1 MRNIFIIAF
10 SILLL
15 SCNSK
20 NRQLINWE
28 TNYNTALEKA
38 AKENKAIMIDFYTDW
53 CTICKIME
61 TNVYLDKDI
70 VSNINYNFV
79 PLKIN
84 AEYNDEDVKFLTNQY
99 NINAFPTT
107 VFINTNAFIIKK
119 ILGYIDTN
127 DLLEEIKN
135 IKIKREN
142 INREFANNNPT
153 VEKLKIYID
162 SDYYKEAME
171 IYAILI
177 KENKIEKKDIPT
189 YLVDI
194 GTLLFYNEQF
204 DEGIKYFNEVLNSYS
219 NSQKIYEAIYFNGI
233 YKIIMGNKEEYLSN
247 TDIMINDIKNTKK
260 SSLVDE
266 IYYSG
271 EIEAKKYKDSIEDGV
286 YIYKNVYNFLI
297 N

>member
-1 MRNIFIIAF
+1 MRNIFIISFAALL
-10 SILLL
+10 LLL
-15 SCNSK
+15 SCNNNK

-28 TNYNTALEKA
+28 TNYNRALEKA

-84 AEYNDEDVKFLTNQY
+84 AEDNDEDVKFLTNQY

-142 INREFANNNPT
+142 INIEFANNNPT

-162 SDYYKEAME
+162 SEYYKEAME
-171 IYAILI
+171 IYDILI
-177 KENKIEKKDIPT
+177 KENKIEKEDIPT

-194 GTLLFYNEQF
+194 GTLLFYSEQF
-204 DEGIKYFNEVLNSYS
+204 DEGIKYFNEVLNNYS
-219 NSQKIYEAIYFNGI
+219 NSQKVYEAIYFNGI
-233 YKIIMGNKEEYLSN
+233 YKIIMGDKEEGINYLKSFTN
-247 TDIMINDIKNTKK
+247 SITNDELKNQ
-260 SSLVDE
+260 
-266 IYYSG
+266 Y
-271 EIEAKKYKDSIEDGV
+271 IEAIEYYGEE
-286 YIYKNVYNFLI
+286 
-297 N
+297 

>member
-1 MRNIFIIAF
+1 MRNIFIISFAALL
-10 SILLL
+10 LLL
-15 SCNSK
+15 SCNNNK

-28 TNYNTALEKA
+28 TNYNRALEKA

-84 AEYNDEDVKFLTNQY
+84 AEDNDEDVKFLTNQY

-135 IKIKREN
+135 IEEKSEN
-142 INREFANNNPT
+142 INREFSNNNPT
-153 VEKLKIYID
+153 IEKLKIYID
-162 SDYYKEAME
+162 SEYYKEAME
-171 IYAILI
+171 MYDILI
-177 KENKIEKKDIPT
+177 KENKIEKEDIPT
-189 YLVDI
+189 YLIDI

-204 DEGIKYFNEVLNSYS
+204 DEGIKCFNEVLNNYS
-219 NSQKIYEAIYFNGI
+219 NSQKLYEAIYFNGI
-233 YKIIMGNKEEYLSN
+233 YKIIMGNKEEGINYLKSFTN
-247 TDIMINDIKNTKK
+247 SITNDELRNQ
-260 SSLVDE
+260 
-266 IYYSG
+266 Y
-271 EIEAKKYKDSIEDGV
+271 IEAIE
-286 YIYKNVYNFLI
+286 YYQQ
-297 N
+297 

>member
-1 MRNIFIIAF
+1 MRNIFIISFAALL
-10 SILLL
+10 LLL
-15 SCNSK
+15 SCNNNK

-28 TNYNTALEKA
+28 TNYNRALEKA

-84 AEYNDEDVKFLTNQY
+84 AEDNDEDVKFLTNQY

-142 INREFANNNPT
+142 INIEFANNNPT

-162 SDYYKEAME
+162 SEYYKEAME
-171 IYAILI
+171 IYDILI

-194 GTLLFYNEQF
+194 GTLLFYSEQF
-204 DEGIKYFNEVLNSYS
+204 DEGIKYFNEVLNNYS
-219 NSQKIYEAIYFNGI
+219 NSQKVYEAIYFNGI
-233 YKIIMGNKEEYLSN
+233 YKIIMGDKEEGINYLKSFTN
-247 TDIMINDIKNTKK
+247 SITNDELKNQ
-260 SSLVDE
+260 
-266 IYYSG
+266 Y
-271 EIEAKKYKDSIEDGV
+271 IEAIEYYGEE
-286 YIYKNVYNFLI
+286 
-297 N
+297 

>member
-1 MRNIFIIAF
+1 MRNIFIISFAALL
-10 SILLL
+10 LLL
-15 SCNSK
+15 SCNNNK

-28 TNYNTALEKA
+28 TNYNRALEKA

-84 AEYNDEDVKFLTNQY
+84 AEDNDEDVKFLTNQY

-142 INREFANNNPT
+142 INIEFANNNPT

-162 SDYYKEAME
+162 SEYYKEAME
-171 IYAILI
+171 IYDILI
-177 KENKIEKKDIPT
+177 KENKIEKEDIPT

-204 DEGIKYFNEVLNSYS
+204 DEGIKYFNEVLNNYS
-219 NSQKIYEAIYFNGI
+219 NSQKVYEAIYFNGI
-233 YKIIMGNKEEYLSN
+233 YKIIMGDKEEGINYLKSFTN
-247 TDIMINDIKNTKK
+247 SITNDELKNQ
-260 SSLVDE
+260 
-266 IYYSG
+266 Y
-271 EIEAKKYKDSIEDGV
+271 IEAIEYYGEE
-286 YIYKNVYNFLI
+286 
-297 N
+297 

>member
-1 MRNIFIIAF
+1 MKNIFTIAF

-15 SCNSK
+15 SCN
-20 NRQLINWE
+20 NNQNTQLINWE

-38 AKENKAIMIDFYTDW
+38 IKENKTIMIDFYTDW

-84 AEYNDEDVKFLTNQY
+84 AEYNDKNIKLLTNQY
-99 NINAFPTT
+99 NISAFPTT
-107 VFINTNAFIIKK
+107 VFINTNNFIIKK

-135 IKIKREN
+135 IEEKKEN
-142 INREFANNNPT
+142 INKEFSNDNPT

-162 SDYYKEAME
+162 SEYYKEAME
-171 IYAILI
+171 MYDILL
-177 KENKIEKKDIPT
+177 KENKIEKEDIPT

-204 DEGIKYFNEVLNSYS
+204 DEGIKYFNEVLNNHS
-219 NSQKIYEAIYFNGI
+219 NSQKLYEAIYFNGI
-233 YKIIMGNKEEYLSN
+233 YKIIMGNKEEGINYLKNFTNSI
-247 TDIMINDIKNTKK
+247 TNDELRNQ
-260 SSLVDE
+260 
-266 IYYSG
+266 Y
-271 EIEAKKYKDSIEDGV
+271 IEAIEYYK
-286 YIYKNVYNFLI
+286 
-297 N
+297 

>member
-1 MRNIFIIAF
+1 MRNIFIISFAALL
-10 SILLL
+10 LLL
-15 SCNSK
+15 SCNNNK

-28 TNYNTALEKA
+28 TNYNRALEKA

-84 AEYNDEDVKFLTNQY
+84 AEDNDEDVKFLTNQY

-142 INREFANNNPT
+142 INIEFANNNPT

-162 SDYYKEAME
+162 SEYYKEAME
-171 IYAILI
+171 IYDILI
-177 KENKIEKKDIPT
+177 KENKIEKEDIPT

-194 GTLLFYNEQF
+194 GTLLFYSEQF
-204 DEGIKYFNEVLNSYS
+204 DEGIKYFNEVLNNYS
-219 NSQKIYEAIYFNGI
+219 NSQKVYEAIYFNGI
-233 YKIIMGNKEEYLSN
+233 YKIIMGDKEEGINYLKSFTN
-247 TDIMINDIKNTKK
+247 SITNDELKNQ
-260 SSLVDE
+260 
-266 IYYSG
+266 Y
-271 EIEAKKYKDSIEDGV
+271 IEAIE
-286 YIYKNVYNFLI
+286 YL
-297 N
+297 